1 MAIQQYSIKEIVE
14 RAVSNGFGM
23 PEFQRGF
30 VWPPGKVQ
38 ELVVSLFQ
46 DYPIGA
52 MLLWRQPQDDAPAPG
67 RTADAVP
74 AEAWVVDGQQRI
86 TALCLLSGRKP
97 YWWRGDSSDWNDALN
112 RYDIQV
118 NPLLDDG
125 QFETPKRPIRQNDN
139 YISVRDILN
148 ADNSRIGEYVKRLH
162 ANNPES
168 SEIDILMVLNQ
179 VREIG
184 NRQVAAFLEDK
195 DLEDT
200 VEIFRRLN
208 QTGTRVNEGDV
219 FRAQVAARNPN
230 WVNHTFQ
237 PFLDDLE
244 NSGFQLEPT
253 LIFRSLIAANADGQT
268 RFKNVPGSF
277 WDGEN
282 LNRHWNRT
290 AQAWST
296 VIGGLSEHGIL
307 SDDLLPS
314 KNALIPLVA
323 MAHRFE
329 KDFRIQ
335 PALAWL
341 IHATCT
347 SRYART
353 TDTRLA
359 EDVRIILDGKDFA
372 SAVQSAIANLRAPDF
387 AADDNGFFKGN
398 YRDSG
403 VQLMLYLLAYANE
416 AHDWSSSKD
425 RIGFSGAELLRG
437 FNPDWHHVFPR
448 AYLRGTSAFRNVDAP
463 ANIVAIRKET
473 NLRIGR
479 KSPMEYM
486 EGISD
491 KLRREQYVP
500 TDRSLFDIG
509 RYDEFIERR
518 AADLA
523 AAANSLM
530 AKLEQGYTGIQQEVA

>member
-1 MAIQQYSIKEIVE
+1 MAIQQYSVKEIVD

-23 PEFQRGF
+23 PEFQRSF
-30 VWPPGKVQ
+30 VWTPAKFQ
-38 ELVVSLFQ
+38 DLVVSLFQ

-52 MLLWRQPQDDAPAPG
+52 MLLWRQPPDDDPAPG
-67 RTADAVP
+67 RAADATP
-74 AEAWVVDGQQRI
+74 SEAWVVDGQQRT
-86 TALCLLSGRKP
+86 TAMCLLFGRKP
-97 YWWRGDSSDWNDALN
+97 YWWRGDSSDWNEAMN
-112 RYDIQV
+112 KYDIHV
-118 NPLLDDG
+118 NPIRDEA
-125 QFETPKRPIRQNDN
+125 QFETPKRSIRQDDN

-148 ADNSRIGEYVKRLH
+148 ADDSRIEEHIKRLH

-168 SEIDILMVLNQ
+168 SEIGILMVLNQ
-179 VREIG
+179 VRAIG
-184 NRQVAAFLEDK
+184 SRQVPAFLEDK

-219 FRAQVAARNPN
+219 FLAQVAARNPN
-230 WVNHTFQ
+230 WVNRTFQ

-253 LIFRSLIAANADGQT
+253 LIFRSLIAANTGET
-268 RFKNVPGSF
+268 RFKNVPSSF

-282 LNRHWNRT
+282 LNGHWNHT
-290 AQAWST
+290 AQAWRT
-296 VIGGLSEHGIL
+296 VIDGLSRHGIL

-335 PALAWL
+335 PVLAWL

-353 TDTRLA
+353 TDTRLS

-372 SAVQSAIANLRAPDF
+372 SAIQSAIANLRAPDF

-403 VQLMLYLLAYANE
+403 VQLILYLLAYANE

-437 FNPDWHHVFPR
+437 FNPDWHHIFPR
-448 AYLRGTSAFRNVDAP
+448 AYLRGKSAYREVDAP

-479 KSPMEYM
+479 KAPMEYM

-491 KLRREQYVP
+491 KLLREQYVP
-500 TDRSLFDIG
+500 TDRSLFTIE
-509 RYDEFIERR
+509 RYEEFIARR

-523 AAANSLM
+523 AAANQLM
-530 AKLEQGYTGIQQEVA
+530 AELEQGYTGSHQAIA